1 MCDFVTEVQSNVK
14 INGIW
19 SREIYLIVIYVVICS
34 SELHS
39 DWLQHVGMLET
50 GCLSQSEVCNYSE
63 GECVARSQATT
74 IFVFLVSKRLPS
86 CFDSMVIS
94 ATEHRIHFKG
104 TKSSSTSKL
113 LRETLSLMHFEW
125 IAGSLQSNE
134 YMENVHFSPLYTSD
148 PRKSARLEVQ
158 SKFFFTEH
166 LLILLPDAVSWD
178 SHIYKNC
185 LFFLPCLTYL
195 SLVGWPAAAYLS
207 GTWGPT
213 GLERWSG
220 VSQWDL
226 WAFNE
231 HKCSCTL
238 LHNYCHEQLDC
249 PRASLH
255 TCTFSAASV
264 TLTVLSAWVC
274 SHDQNT
280 CLFLPHW

>member
-1 MCDFVTEVQSNVK
+1 M
-14 INGIW
+14 
-19 SREIYLIVIYVVICS
+19 
-34 SELHS
+34 HS

-63 GECVARSQATT
+63 GECVARSQTTT

-125 IAGSLQSNE
+125 IASSLQSNE
-134 YMENVHFSPLYTSD
+134 YMENVHFSPLYTND

-178 SHIYKNC
+178 SHIDKNC
-185 LFFLPCLTYL
+185 LFSSRVWRIFLW
-195 SLVGWPAAAYLS
+195 LVGQQRLICLELEVPQDLSAGVECPS
-207 GTWGPT
+207 GTCELLTSTNVPVHYYTITVMSSWTVPELLCT
-213 GLERWSG
+213 RALSVLPLWHLLCSG
-220 VSQWDL
+220 HEFAAMIRTL
-226 WAFNE
+226 AF
-231 HKCSCTL
+231 SC
-238 LHNYCHEQLDC
+238 
-249 PRASLH
+249 
-255 TCTFSAASV
+255 
-264 TLTVLSAWVC
+264 
-274 SHDQNT
+274 
-280 CLFLPHW
+280 HW